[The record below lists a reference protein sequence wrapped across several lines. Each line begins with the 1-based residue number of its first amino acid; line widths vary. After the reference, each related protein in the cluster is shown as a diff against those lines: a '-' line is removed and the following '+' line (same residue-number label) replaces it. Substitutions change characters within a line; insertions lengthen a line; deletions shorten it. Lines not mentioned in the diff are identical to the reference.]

1 MGVYTKRSALLASNR
16 TNSSTSWSLSATTH
30 QYLNLDFSTTAD
42 PSVDQNSGYLGIL
55 DLESCEEYCNMC
67 HNDIPM
73 EPLSVGSFADS
84 LLEVSGCRC

>member
-1 MGVYTKRSALLASNR
+1 MASNR

-55 DLESCEEYCNMC
+55 DLESCEEYYNPC
-67 HNDIPM
+67 HNDILV
-73 EPLSVGSFADS
+73 ESLSAGSFAGL
-84 LLEVSGCRC
+84 LLEVSCYGY